1 MLVLDRKDKIKKLE
15 EELKKYKDILVG
27 KMKNFRGVRHEN
39 ALSELRY
46 SEVMVYRDMIVS
58 LEKEIKELKNG

>member
-1 MLVLDRKDKIKKLE
+1 MDTAKLEKIKKLE
-15 EELKKYKDILVG
+15 EELKKYKAILAG

-46 SEVMVYRDMIVS
+46 SEVMVYRDMIAS
-58 LEKEIKELKNG
+58 LEREISQLRNG